1 MGASRKMQEIK
12 DTGKVWVRGS
22 PRPIF
27 AVRVDDKFFVP
38 GKNDDQ
44 TIECWVEGNYLCLD
58 LHNAG
63 KKVRV
68 GRRIKLNEAPTT
80 PATLFSGFEHTRHAD
95 VMTVTDREAETFVM
109 EGIEYEVKK
118 VAALDS
124 RSFWLLG
131 FVPPAISEFLDNS

>member
-1 MGASRKMQEIK
+1 MPEIK
-12 DTGKVWVRGS
+12 DTGKVWIRGMA
-22 PRPIF
+22 RPVF

-44 TIECWVEGNYLCLD
+44 TIECWIEENYLCVD
-58 LHNAG
+58 LHNAE

-80 PATLFSGFEHTRHAD
+80 PATLFGGFKCTRHAD
-95 VMTVTDREAETFVM
+95 VMAVTDRGAETFVVEGM
-109 EGIEYEVKK
+109 EYDVREA
-118 VAALDS
+118 AALDS

-131 FVPPAISEFLDNS
+131 FVPPAISEFPDDS